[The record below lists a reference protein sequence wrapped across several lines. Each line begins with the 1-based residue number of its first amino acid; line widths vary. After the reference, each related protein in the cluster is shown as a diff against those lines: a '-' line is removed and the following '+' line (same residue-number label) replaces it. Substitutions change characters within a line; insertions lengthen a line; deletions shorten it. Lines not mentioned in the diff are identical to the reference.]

1 MSPSV
6 GLTNANKWLLIMIFT
21 PVISISFT
29 SLAFDFGQPALAQ
42 ESEGGGGQQQE
53 QAPAGGSTPE
63 EFVVRR
69 VEIWGLFYRLMVV
82 AFVVGA
88 VVQGTIIYVC
98 WRFRESNRKNK
109 PRESLEGLH
118 R

>member
-1 MSPSV
+1 MSSITR
-6 GLTNANKWLLIMIFT
+6 LKDANRWLLIMILA
-21 PVISISFT
+21 PVLSVSFT
-29 SLAFDFGQPALAQ
+29 SFILSAGQTAVAQ
-42 ESEGGGGQQQE
+42 ESPEGQGQGQDS
-53 QAPAGGSTPE
+53 AGGSAPE
-63 EFVVRR
+63 ELVVRR
-69 VEIWGLFYRLMVV
+69 IEIWGLFYRLMVI

-109 PRESLEGLH
+109 PRETLEGLH

>member
-1 MSPSV
+1 MSPGV
-6 GLTNANKWLLIMIFT
+6 GLTNSNKWLLIMIFT

-29 SLAFDFGQPALAQ
+29 SFIFDLGQPAVAQ
-42 ESEGGGGQQQE
+42 ESEGGQQQE
-53 QAPAGGSTPE
+53 QAPAGGSAPE
-63 EFVVRR
+63 ELVVRR

-88 VVQGTIIYVC
+88 VVQGTIIYIC

-109 PRESLEGLH
+109 PREALEGLH